1 MIPENK
7 KTAVINALQATFGTS
22 EIDDMQQLT
31 TGLSTA
37 VVLRIVVQK
46 KPYLLRIITRTDAMS
61 APTLEY
67 TCMQAA
73 AKAGIAP
80 KVWYAN
86 VEERIAITDF
96 IDAKPFPLDKARTI
110 MPALLKK
117 LHALPPF
124 PIRINYLDSMES
136 FIQKFLAA
144 KLMPLNITDELFRI
158 YNRIKNIYPR
168 DGSEMVACHNDLKP
182 ENTLFDGERLWL
194 IDWEAAFLNDRY
206 LDIAIAANFLVKT
219 DQDEQVYLEAY
230 FGGAVSEYQHARF
243 FLMRQLLHLFYF
255 ITFILFGKKP
265 ENDDLKRPIP
275 SFFAYHDGIWDG
287 DITFADKD
295 SRMQYALVHME
306 QFRQNAKL
314 KRFEKALEVAGRNE
328 IN

>member
-22 EIDDMQQLT
+22 EIDDMRQLT
-31 TGLSTA
+31 AGLSTA
-37 VVLRIVVQK
+37 IVLRIVVHGRTC
-46 KPYLLRIITRTDAMS
+46 LLRIITRTDAMS

-67 TCMQAA
+67 ACMQAA
-73 AKAGIAP
+73 AEAGIAP

-96 IDAKPFPLDKARTI
+96 IDTKPFPLDKARAI

-124 PIRINYLDSMES
+124 PFRINYLDSMEG
-136 FIQKFLAA
+136 FIQKFQAA

-182 ENTLFDGERLWL
+182 ENTLYDGEGLWL
-194 IDWEAAFLNDRY
+194 VDWEAAFLNDRY
-206 LDIAIAANFLVKT
+206 LDLAIAANFLVKT
-219 DQDEQVYLEAY
+219 DQDEQVYLETY
-230 FGGAVSEYQHARF
+230 FGGVVTEYQHARF

-265 ENDDLKRPIP
+265 EDADLKRPIP
-275 SFFAYHDGIWDG
+275 LFFAYHDGIRNG
-287 DITFADKD
+287 DITFADMNP
-295 SRMQYALVHME
+295 RMQYALVHME

-314 KRFEKALEVAGRNE
+314 KWFEEALEIVGKGNH
-328 IN
+328 

>member
-7 KTAVINALQATFGTS
+7 KTAVMNALQATFGTS
-22 EIDDMQQLT
+22 QIDEMQERT
-31 TGLSTA
+31 AGLSTA
-37 VVLRIVVQK
+37 IVLRIVVRG

-67 TCMQAA
+67 ACMQAA
-73 AKAGIAP
+73 AEAGIAP

-86 VEERIAITDF
+86 LEERIAVTDF
-96 IDAKPFPLDKARTI
+96 IDAKPFPLDKARTV
-110 MPALLKK
+110 MPELLRR

-124 PIRINYLDSMES
+124 PFRINYLDSMEG
-136 FIQKFLAA
+136 FIQKFQAA

-158 YNRIKNIYPR
+158 YNRIKNVYPR
-168 DGSEMVACHNDLKP
+168 DGSEMIACHNDLKP
-182 ENTLFDGERLWL
+182 ENTLYDGERLWL
-194 IDWEAAFLNDRY
+194 VDWEAAFLNDRY
-206 LDIAIAANFLVKT
+206 LDLAIAANFLVKT
-219 DQDEQVYLEAY
+219 DQDEQVYLETY
-230 FGGAVSEYQHARF
+230 FGGAVTEYQHARF

-265 ENDDLKRPIP
+265 EDADLKRPIP
-275 SFFAYHDGIWDG
+275 LFFAYHDGIWNG
-287 DITFADKD
+287 DITFADMN

-314 KRFEKALEVAGRNE
+314 RRFEEALEVVGRNK
-328 IN
+328 